1 MTGWTRDQQVKDIQ
15 DKSLM
20 TQKGHT
26 LIESLTTCRIAGWM
40 PRSQDGYSMVELLTT
55 VAVAAVL
62 LSVSVPSMTSLV
74 RGNRI
79 VSETNEFIATI
90 NLARAEALN
99 NVLQVTVCKSRNQV
113 SCDGSAAWHDGWIVF
128 VDNDENE
135 QRDLT
140 GATETLLLVHEE
152 LGGSNT
158 LQSAAFSNWIA
169 FRPNGLAIGNVANA
183 GMFSLCNDAG
193 ATYGR
198 DISISRIG
206 STAIENADGA
216 CP

>member
-1 MTGWTRDQQVKDIQ
+1 
-15 DKSLM
+15 M

-74 RGNRI
+74 RSNRI
-79 VSETNEFIATI
+79 VSDTNEFVATI
-90 NLARAEALN
+90 NLARAEALT

-113 SCDGSAAWHDGWIVF
+113 SCDASASWHDGWIVF

-158 LQSAAFSNWIA
+158 LQSVAFSNWIA
-169 FRPNGLAIGNVANA
+169 FRPNGLAIGNAANA
-183 GMFSLCNDAG
+183 GMFSLCNAAG

-198 DISISRIG
+198 DISVSRIG
-206 STAIENADGA
+206 STSVENADGD
-216 CP
+216 CS